1 MHCNDIMNSN
11 VEWLTEKS
19 TIAGAARTMAET
31 GLGFLPVCDSR
42 MRVIGVITDRDV
54 TVRAVA
60 KRLDLEGTTAAMVMT
75 SPAITCLAS
84 ADLGEAERLM
94 AEGRKSRIAV
104 VDVEGALVG
113 VISLSDL
120 VEHAPRGMAWKTLR
134 AVLWREALGAR
145 GGAPAWQPL
154 LKDDPVART
163 QQVGDEPHPG
173 ATVFTGGT
181 HTVGTKEFP

>member
-1 MHCNDIMNSN
+1 MC
-11 VEWLTEKS
+11 
-19 TIAGAARTMAET
+19 A
-31 GLGFLPVCDSR
+31 GFLDGTR

-60 KRLDLEGTTAAMVMT
+60 KGLDLEGTTAAMVMT

-84 ADLGEAERLM
+84 ADLREAERLM

-113 VISLSDL
+113 VVSLADL
-120 VEHAPRGMAWKTLR
+120 VEHAPRGSAWKTLQ

-145 GGAPAWQPL
+145 GGAP
-154 LKDDPVART
+154 VAAPDSNPSGSLGEETPFFSTPAKWNRA
-163 QQVGDEPHPG
+163 ERSPRESSRLR
-173 ATVFTGGT
+173 GG
-181 HTVGTKEFP
+181 